1 MQAFFGL
8 RGNTAA
14 FELIDDKRLK
24 FGYKVVDVTCA
35 ERRRLVQFLRRIFN
49 RSEQVYPT
57 LRLLPKP
64 EQMIELQSG
73 PAVFAFD
80 ETHNPDNQRC
90 GHQYQV
96 AEAINDQFDLKYAD
110 IA

>member
-8 RGNTAA
+8 RGDTAA
-14 FELIDDKRLK
+14 FELIDDKRLD

-35 ERRRLVQFLRRIFN
+35 ERRWLVQFLRRIFD

-57 LRLLPKP
+57 LRLPPKP
-64 EQMIELQSG
+64 EQMIELQSR

-80 ETHNPDNQRC
+80 ETHNPGNQRC
-90 GHQYQV
+90 GHQHQV
-96 AEAINDQFDLKYAD
+96 AETINDQFDLKYAD